1 MEQLFLPFWKNMI
14 FPVSDSTF
22 FFSKK
27 FKFSKVKKK
36 MIFDGVFELAIV
48 DLVDTECFNFKNS

>member
-1 MEQLFLPFWKNMI
+1 MEQFLLTFWKNTI

-36 MIFDGVFELAIV
+36 KIFDGVFELAIV
-48 DLVDTECFNFKNS
+48 DLVDTECFSFKNS

>member
-1 MEQLFLPFWKNMI
+1 MI

-27 FKFSKVKKK
+27 LSFQKRKKK
-36 MIFDGVFELAIV
+36 FFDGVFELAIV

>member
-1 MEQLFLPFWKNMI
+1 MI

-27 FKFSKVKKK
+27 LSFQKRKKK
-36 MIFDGVFELAIV
+36 NFFDGVFELAIV

>member
-1 MEQLFLPFWKNMI
+1 MI

-22 FFSKK
+22 FSQKNLSFQKW
-27 FKFSKVKKK
+27 KK